1 MVSPSEIAEDC
12 GKVISGL
19 EQGIIP
25 DHYNYTTRTYI
36 TADNVKDYVGKSE
49 F

>member
-1 MVSPSEIAEDC
+1 MVAPSEIAE
-12 GKVISGL
+12 GVAQVISGL
-19 EQGIIP
+19 ETGVIP

>member
-1 MVSPSEIAEDC
+1 
-12 GKVISGL
+12 VISGL
-19 EQGIIP
+19 EQGTIP

-36 TADNVKDYVGKSE
+36 TAENVADYMGKSE